1 MPISC
6 RVAKNGHKRQT
17 PHPPLSRSPFPSR
30 GRLTES
36 ATLNLKQ
43 TARRSSYLT
52 FGRYACGNNIP
63 TTRLRSA
70 ELEARGTKGC
80 PLGTLLSPISC
91 RVARNGHPK
100 HNLIFFRVAKNEHK
114 KIINQN
120 QSIRC
125 SPHQSAD
132 KRLPASP
139 LEKPNGLW
147 TPRPRSFAAHPIV
160 SFSSEAK
167 NSYGVFVRG

>member
-1 MPISC
+1 MFV
-6 RVAKNGHKRQT
+6 RVI
-17 PHPPLSRSPFPSR
+17 FPRRALER
-30 GRLTES
+30 GV
-36 ATLNLKQ
+36 
-43 TARRSSYLT
+43 
-52 FGRYACGNNIP
+52 GGW
-63 TTRLRSA
+63 
-70 ELEARGTKGC
+70 GTKGE

-139 LEKPNGLW
+139 LEKPNGRGDS
-147 TPRPRSFAAHPIV
+147 PHPFSIHSTRVATSIAVPFINILKDV
-160 SFSSEAK
+160 SVFSSIVAFSICITRRVAK
-167 NSYGVFVRG
+167 L